1 MEKLESKWI
10 YIVSSVFVIIWL
22 LLIFEPKG
30 YDYIVF
36 AISSA
41 LLAYVGYT
49 RRENMIYKFA
59 ILLGI
64 ILFIISVVLYFLK

>member
-1 MEKLESKWI
+1 MEKVESKWV
-10 YIVSSVFVIIWL
+10 YIVPSVFFIVWL
-22 LLIFEPKG
+22 LVIFEPKG

-49 RRENMIYKFA
+49 RRKNMIDKFA